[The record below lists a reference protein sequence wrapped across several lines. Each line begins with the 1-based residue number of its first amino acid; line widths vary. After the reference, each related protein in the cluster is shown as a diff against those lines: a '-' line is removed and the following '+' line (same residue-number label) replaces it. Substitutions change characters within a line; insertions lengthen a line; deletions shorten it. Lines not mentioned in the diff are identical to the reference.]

1 MTEAIQFVFNFWQMQ
16 LKQSTFDFFLYHT
29 KKDAQTIHS
38 SKTNARTLLWHQAFV
53 KSRKTSRERIANR
66 HVDGVVS
73 KSSHNQNSAKIA
85 FWFGLLRCL
94 MLVLI
99 KRRLLLATFLEK
111 FRQQGSRVIEYLLRE
126 SWPGVSRKAATSSLP
141 PLIRLSSC
149 CRLLGFRLTPYVP
162 DIVVFYTI
170 SSCLWK
176 TLLKLLEL
184 TAQSTRSVARF
195 LLLSCCQLQFAAF
208 MGNVSYNLRTIH
220 NEISYKTS
228 TLPLLRK
235 RNLNRPLFLK

>member
-1 MTEAIQFVFNFWQMQ
+1 MTEAIQFVFNFWEMQ
-16 LKQSTFDFFLYHT
+16 LKKSTFDFFLYH
-29 KKDAQTIHS
+29 KKNAQTIHS

-85 FWFGLLRCL
+85 FWFDLLRCL

-99 KRRLLLATFLEK
+99 KRRLLPATFLER
-111 FRQQGSRVIEYLLRE
+111 FRQQGSPVIEYLLRE
-126 SWPGVSRKAATSSLP
+126 NWTGVSRKAATSSLP

-149 CRLLGFRLTPYVP
+149 CRLLGFRLTPSVP

-170 SSCLWK
+170 SSC
-176 TLLKLLEL
+176 
-184 TAQSTRSVARF
+184 
-195 LLLSCCQLQFAAF
+195 
-208 MGNVSYNLRTIH
+208 
-220 NEISYKTS
+220 
-228 TLPLLRK
+228 
-235 RNLNRPLFLK
+235 